1 MPFLPVPAGVAITFG
16 IAAVLPSAALAQ
28 MPKPG
33 ETAVATS
40 LSGVYQFDTDLDH
53 GGDFHFAA
61 GIVSGS
67 ITRGITPE
75 FSAGLK
81 LRYDYEDWQ
90 FSQPARFGG
99 SAPWSHL
106 NAPGFTIDL
115 KYAAAPDLVLGLSP
129 VFGWSYESGAKVGD
143 ALTFGAIATATKVYS
158 PSLVLGLGAGVIRQ
172 VNETKVFPLLIVR
185 WQIDE
190 RWRIANPFPAGP
202 AGGVG
207 LELAYSPDE
216 RWDFAVGG
224 SYRSTRFRLDDHGAG
239 DAGVGAYRFYP
250 LFARIA
256 RNFGPRTRVDLYAG
270 VALGGHLS
278 VTDTNG
284 TTIAKDDYSAAPLLG
299 LTLSHR
305 Y

>member
-1 MPFLPVPAGVAITFG
+1 M
-16 IAAVLPSAALAQ
+16 
-28 MPKPG
+28 
-33 ETAVATS
+33 
-40 LSGVYQFDTDLDH
+40 
-53 GGDFHFAA
+53 
-61 GIVSGS
+61 
-67 ITRGITPE
+67 
-75 FSAGLK
+75 
-81 LRYDYEDWQ
+81 
-90 FSQPARFGG
+90 
-99 SAPWSHL
+99 
-106 NAPGFTIDL
+106 
-115 KYAAAPDLVLGLSP
+115 LGLSP

-143 ALTFGAIATATKVYS
+143 ASTFGAIATATKVYS
-158 PSLVLGLGAGVIRQ
+158 PRLVLGLGAGVIRQ

-239 DAGVGAYRFYP
+239 NAGVGAYRFYP

-256 RNFGPRTRVDLYAG
+256 RSFGPRTRVDLYAG
-270 VALGGHLS
+270 VGLGGHLS

-284 TTIAKDDYSAAPLLG
+284 TTIARDDYSAAPLLG

-305 Y
+305 YSAPRPSRADARAGRVVRRLRDSVRRQRHDARRHRLVGIRRSAGRELEPRLAPAGGPRVARKPASRAAAAPRAAGSLEPRRTCAADWRNRIDGRADQG

>member
-1 MPFLPVPAGVAITFG
+1 MQFMPLSARIAIALSVALCVPD
-16 IAAVLPSAALAQ
+16 AASAQ

-33 ETAVATS
+33 ETAVSTS

-61 GIVSGS
+61 GIASGA
-67 ITRGITPE
+67 IAHGITSD
-75 FSAGLK
+75 FSVGLK

-90 FSQPARFGG
+90 FAHPARFGG
-99 SAPWSHL
+99 AAPWSHL
-106 NAPGFTIDL
+106 NAPGFIVDL
-115 KYAAAPDLVLGLSP
+115 NYAAAPDLVLGLAP

-143 ALTFGAIATATKVYS
+143 ALAYGAIVTATKVYS

-172 VNETKVFPLLIVR
+172 VDETKVFPFLIVR

-190 RWRIANPFPAGP
+190 RWRLENPFPAGP

-207 LELAYSPDE
+207 LELTYSPDE

-224 SYRSTRFRLDDHGAG
+224 AYRSTRFRLDDHGAG

-256 RNFGPRTRVDLYAG
+256 RKFGPRTSVDLYAG
-270 VALGGHLS
+270 VALGGRLS
-278 VTDTNG
+278 VTDASG